1 LINFFEKKE
10 TERKRSTYRY
20 QSRPSGK
27 FFGESKKCISVDET
41 AIEGCI
47 DKNFNKALVPH
58 FLTPI
63 IIACGRFFEFVT
75 SLVDIIVEKTQSII
89 STKIIPLR
97 QLK

>member
-1 LINFFEKKE
+1 MRLFFC
-10 TERKRSTYRY
+10 TYRY

-27 FFGESKKCISVDET
+27 CLDESKKCISFDDT
-41 AIEGCI
+41 AIDGCMER
-47 DKNFNKALVPH
+47 NLRRARVPH
-58 FLTPI
+58 FFTPI

-75 SLVDIIVEKTQSII
+75 SVDDDDELIVENKQRIN